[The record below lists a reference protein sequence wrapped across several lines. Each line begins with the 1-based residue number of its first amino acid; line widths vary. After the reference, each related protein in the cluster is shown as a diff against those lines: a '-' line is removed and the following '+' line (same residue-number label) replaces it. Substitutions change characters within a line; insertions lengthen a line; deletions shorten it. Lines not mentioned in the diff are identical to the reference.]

1 MKWRNWRIFYGDGS
15 RYSDADG
22 SPYDAP
28 RLNVQAI
35 VGFHPQNGRYTVS
48 NKDAYWWEPSQG
60 RWRGGDRHG
69 EWIYML
75 RLGPRVVLYGEQIG
89 DDEYNACISA
99 ALTDQDFPE
108 KTARGR
114 GEEFLHD

>member
-1 MKWRNWRIFYGDGS
+1 MALKFRIIYGDGS
-15 RYSDADG
+15 TFTDADG

-28 RLNVQAI
+28 RLNVQCI
-35 VGFHPQNGRYTVS
+35 VGPDRHNGRYIVS
-48 NKDAYWWEPSQG
+48 DKDAYWWEEHQE

-75 RLGPRVVLYGEQIG
+75 RLGPRVVLYGEQI
-89 DDEYNACISA
+89 DDDVYNACIVA
-99 ALTDQDFPE
+99 ALTDPDFPP

-114 GEEFLHD
+114 GER